1 MQGEDKM
8 NYKGRLAADF
18 LGQDAFWKKEANE
31 CLKRNINE
39 YVIKDN
45 ALVWKSNGRL
55 VPTDIIELLHAAR
68 VINDVEYISALANY
82 DYILAKEI
90 EEIRE
95 LMNKRTQ
102 SQEELN
108 EMRNAFGKGAVVV
121 NVITGKKTKL

>member
-1 MQGEDKM
+1 MQGECKM
-8 NYKGRLAADF
+8 NYKSRLAADF

-39 YVIKDN
+39 YEIKDN

-68 VINDVEYISALANY
+68 VIDDIQFISALVSY
-82 DYILAKEI
+82 DYISAKEI
-90 EEIRE
+90 EEIKEMLSNRE
-95 LMNKRTQ
+95 QT
-102 SQEELN
+102 QEELS
-108 EMRNAFGKGAVVV
+108 EMRNAFGEGEVVV